1 MKSIVGWANRAQ
13 DLLQSLRAADF
24 LAPVAIRLYLAPIF
38 LTVGLHKAMHFADIV
53 SWFEYSLE
61 LPMPW
66 LMAFL
71 ATSAE
76 IVGGLALLLGL
87 ATRWFAIPLMIT
99 MLVAAM
105 TAHWENGWFAVTPTD
120 ADTSIAGLFAPL
132 GFSAASASLE
142 NSMAA
147 AQRLER
153 ARDILREHGHY
164 EWLTETGSFVILNN
178 GIEFAATYFILLLSL
193 FFFGPG
199 RYLSLDYW
207 IAKRFRQ
214 AG

>member
-1 MKSIVGWANRAQ
+1 MKSIVAWANRAQ
-13 DLLQSLRAADF
+13 DLLQSLRAAEF

-38 LTVGLHKAMHFADIV
+38 LTVGLHKAMHFEDIV

-61 LPMPW
+61 LPIPW

-76 IVGGLALLLGL
+76 ITGGFALLLGL
-87 ATRWFAIPLMIT
+87 ATRWLAILLMIT
-99 MLVAAM
+99 MLVAAI

-120 ADTSIAGLFAPL
+120 AGTSIAGLFEPL
-132 GFSAASASLE
+132 AVPGASASLE

-164 EWLTETGSFVILNN
+164 DWLTETGNFVILNN

-193 FFFGPG
+193 FFTGPG

-207 IAKRFRQ
+207 IARRFRQ
-214 AG
+214 PA